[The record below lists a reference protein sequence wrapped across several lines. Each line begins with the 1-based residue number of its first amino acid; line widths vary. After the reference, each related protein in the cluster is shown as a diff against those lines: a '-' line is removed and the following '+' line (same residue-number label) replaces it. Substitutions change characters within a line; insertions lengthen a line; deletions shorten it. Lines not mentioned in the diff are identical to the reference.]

1 MKILFKKHSKRYL
14 LLFCLS
20 MSLLQVSAQTDID
33 GLMMSKNNF
42 CVGPMYT
49 YSSWKEY
56 WEGTFKRDNANLGT
70 VSSQMFSVMGNYGIT
85 DKLNVLF
92 GLPYIKTKASQG
104 TLHGQ
109 EGIQDLSLWVKWM
122 PIEKKVGK
130 GLLSVY
136 GLGGL
141 SFPVSNYVADML
153 PLSIGLG
160 STNITFR
167 GMVDYQLG
175 DFFAT
180 GSASYVL
187 RSNVDI
193 DRTSYY
199 TEDELILSDE
209 VDMPNAAQF
218 NLRVGYR
225 TNRMIAEAV
234 ANNWTTLGGFDMT
247 KNNMPFPSNKMN
259 ATTVGINLKYN
270 LYSIDGL
277 SFTGGGNYVVAG
289 RNVGQAT
296 TVNAGIFYIL
306 NFTSKKTIS
315 KSPKTN

>member
-1 MKILFKKHSKRYL
+1 MKISFKKHSKCFLFL
-14 LLFCLS
+14 LGLS
-20 MSLLQVSAQTDID
+20 MSLTQVSAQTDMD
-33 GLMMSKNNF
+33 ALMMSKNNF

-70 VSSQMFSVMGNYGIT
+70 VSSQMFSVMGNYGIS

-92 GLPYIKTKASQG
+92 GLPYVKTKASQG

-109 EGIQDLSLWVKWM
+109 EGFQDLSLWVKWM

-130 GLLSVY
+130 GVLSVY
-136 GLGGL
+136 GLGGV

-160 STNITFR
+160 STNVTFR
-167 GMVDYQLG
+167 GMVDYQLK

-199 TEDELILSDE
+199 TDELILSNE
-209 VDMPNAAQF
+209 IEMPDAAQF
-218 NLRVGYR
+218 NLRIGYR

-234 ANNWTTLGGFDMT
+234 VNNWTTLGGFDIT

-259 ATTVGINLKYN
+259 ATTVGVNLKYN
-270 LYSIDGL
+270 IYAVDGL
-277 SFTGGGNYVVAG
+277 SLTGGGNYVVAG

-306 NFTSKKTIS
+306 NFTNKKTIS

>member
-1 MKILFKKHSKRYL
+1 MKISFKKHSKCFLFL
-14 LLFCLS
+14 LGLS
-20 MSLLQVSAQTDID
+20 MSLTQVSAQTDID
-33 GLMMSKNNF
+33 ALMMSKNNF

-85 DKLNVLF
+85 DKINVLF
-92 GLPYIKTKASQG
+92 GLPYVKTKASQG

-109 EGIQDLSLWVKWM
+109 EGAQDLSLWVKWM
-122 PIEKKVGK
+122 PIEKNVGK
-130 GLLSVY
+130 GVLSVY
-136 GLGGL
+136 GLGGV
-141 SFPVSNYVADML
+141 SFPVSNYVVDML

-160 STNITFR
+160 STNVTFR
-167 GMVDYQLG
+167 GMVDYQLK

-187 RSNVDI
+187 RSNVNI

-209 VDMPNAAQF
+209 IEMPDAAQF

-234 ANNWTTLGGFDMT
+234 VNNWTTLGGFDIT

-259 ATTVGINLKYN
+259 ATTV
-270 LYSIDGL
+270 
-277 SFTGGGNYVVAG
+277 TP
-289 RNVGQAT
+289 AT
-296 TVNAGIFYIL
+296 SENAGANSL
-306 NFTSKKTIS
+306 LLKPCKLARR
-315 KSPKTN
+315 